1 MQKEKSIFHLLVT
14 ALFIGILLSF
24 ALFYLIC
31 TVYEHDYDIAPSCLD
46 GSVIEGED
54 FTARFERAVYQNK
67 RSLSRIR
74 EYNYLFFRT
83 VNDPGVIAGLDSF
96 LFEIQNPENEYHYF
110 DDYLGEC
117 AFDEKELSA
126 ILSSV
131 GFTREEYEEE
141 YSEEKRKDALF
152 YAKDLKD
159 RYTVL
164 WLYDR
169 LFRRY
174 ETEVQA

>member
-1 MQKEKSIFHLLVT
+1 MMPVYREKWDTVRQ
-14 ALFIGILLSF
+14 ILSEVP
-24 ALFYLIC
+24 
-31 TVYEHDYDIAPSCLD
+31 T
-46 GSVIEGED
+46 
-54 FTARFERAVYQNK
+54 
-67 RSLSRIR
+67 
-74 EYNYLFFRT
+74 
-83 VNDPGVIAGLDSF
+83 
-96 LFEIQNPENEYHYF
+96 
-110 DDYLGEC
+110 
-117 AFDEKELSA
+117 EKELSA
-126 ILSSV
+126 ILASV
-131 GFTREEYEEE
+131 GFTREEYEAE